1 MNVEVPTTTSEL
13 AEAVRSHDRVSL
25 EGGRTKPALIG
36 AGGARISTRALRG
49 VVEYDP
55 AEFTFTAL
63 AGTPVAEV
71 VAMLA
76 ERGQHLPF
84 DPMLVA
90 SGSTLGGLV
99 ASGVSGPG
107 RLRFGGVRDFILG
120 VRMVDGLGRVLRMG
134 GKVVKNAAGFDVPK
148 FLVGSHGRFGALAE
162 VTFKVFP
169 RPEARRTLRL
179 RASGMADAAR
189 ILCEAARSR
198 FDFEALDV
206 WPGDLGVMARLAGP
220 MEALGPM
227 AAEALARWPG
237 EVLADDEAG
246 ARWAGL
252 REWDWVPAGHAVAR
266 VPLTPSLA
274 AGLASHARSFHL
286 MGCASVAWVALGN
299 DGGRERLEA
308 WMHAEGVEGVLMRG
322 EGPRWLGARRVM
334 AVEEA
339 VRAALDPVGRFA
351 GQMDGDG
358 RDGTDGL
365 HGHGRKV
372 VKEGG

>member
-1 MNVEVPTTTSEL
+1 MNVERPTTTMEL
-13 AEAVRSHDRVSL
+13 AEAVRSRERVSL
-25 EGGRTKPALIG
+25 EGGGTKPALIST
-36 AGGARISTRALRG
+36 GGARISTTALRG

-220 MEALGPM
+220 LEALGPM
-227 AAEALARWPG
+227 AAEALALWPG
-237 EVLADDEAG
+237 EVLADDEAE

-252 REWDWVPAGHAVAR
+252 REWDWVPVGHAVAR

-274 AGLASHARSFHL
+274 AGLASHARTFHL
-286 MGCASVAWVALGN
+286 MGCASVAWVALG
-299 DGGRERLEA
+299 DAGERERLEA
-308 WMHAEGVEGVLMRG
+308 WMRTEGVEGVLLRG
-322 EGPRWLGARRVM
+322 EGHRWLGARRVM

-339 VRAALDPVGRFA
+339 VRTALDPAGRFGGA
-351 GQMDGDG
+351 GALDAADA
-358 RDGTDGL
+358 R
-365 HGHGRKV
+365 
-372 VKEGG
+372 E